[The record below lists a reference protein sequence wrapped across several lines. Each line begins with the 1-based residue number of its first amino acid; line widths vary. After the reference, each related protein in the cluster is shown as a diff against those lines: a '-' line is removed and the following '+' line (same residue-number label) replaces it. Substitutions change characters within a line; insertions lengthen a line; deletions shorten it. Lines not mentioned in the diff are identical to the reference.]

1 MNRRFAALPAFL
13 AVLALFLV
21 AAVPALAQDEEGIL
35 PESRV
40 LAYYGFP
47 GNPNMGILGEYDP
60 DELLARLEDQAA
72 EYEAADPNR
81 PLVLA
86 FEVIATV
93 AQAEAGDDG
102 TFTAGIDEETLQ
114 TYANYTAE
122 RDMLL
127 FLDIQI
133 GRDTVANQIDFV
145 RPFLKLPHVH
155 LAIDPEFA
163 IAEGE
168 TPGQE
173 LGSLDASDIT
183 EAQETLVE
191 LAEEAGIPPKILI
204 VHQFHDSMLS
214 NKEQIEPV
222 PGVQLV
228 IDADGFGTPDE
239 KRASYEVVITESE
252 IEYNGF
258 KLFYRQDEPLMTAEE
273 VLALEPSPDLIIY
286 Q

>member
-1 MNRRFAALPAFL
+1 MVRRFPALLAVFALFLAAALPAL
-13 AVLALFLV
+13 AR
-21 AAVPALAQDEEGIL
+21 AQDEEGVL
-35 PESRV
+35 PGARV

-72 EYEAADPNR
+72 AYEAADPDR

-93 AQAEAGDDG
+93 AQPNPGDDG
-102 TFTAGIDEETLQ
+102 TFTLGIDEETLQ
-114 TYANYTAE
+114 QYADYTAE

-127 FLDIQI
+127 FLDVQI
-133 GRDTVANQIDFV
+133 GRDSVANQIDFV
-145 RPFLKLPHVH
+145 RPFLELPHVH

-173 LGSLDASDIT
+173 LGSLDASAIT
-183 EAQETLVE
+183 EAQEILAA
-191 LAEEAGIPPKILI
+191 LAEEQGIPPKILI
-204 VHQFHDSMLS
+204 VHQFNVFMIS

-228 IDADGFGTPDE
+228 IDADGFGTPEE
-239 KRASYEVVITESE
+239 KRASYEVVITDSE
-252 IEYNGF
+252 IEFNGF
-258 KLFYRQDEPLMTAEE
+258 KLFYQQDEPLMTAED
-273 VLALEPSPDLIIY
+273 VLALDPAPDVVIY